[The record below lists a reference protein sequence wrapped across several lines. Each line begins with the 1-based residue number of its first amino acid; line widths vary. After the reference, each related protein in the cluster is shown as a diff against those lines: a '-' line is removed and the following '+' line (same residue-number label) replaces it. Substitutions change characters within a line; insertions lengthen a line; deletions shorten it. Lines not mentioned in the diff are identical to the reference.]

1 MSKEIEFIKNEND
14 LRVKFKNEIINP
26 TNNDYWILVENETVD
41 YDFKFPLIS
50 TLFGDYESTL
60 MFFRTFKIKHGLK
73 FKKCIFKKGVQLYF
87 EDTKARDIFFDNC
100 TFESNVNLRS
110 YENSVIFSKC
120 IFKNDFIARNSVL
133 KGKIRFWQCH
143 FEQEAN
149 FRNTKFEGLADF
161 WRSIFHKK
169 TIFYKTDFMDTVVFS
184 SSTFKENVLFTYAL
198 IDKLILLRGTKIEK
212 GFDISLAII
221 HGKLGLFEFN
231 LNNYVDAEFIVEE
244 DEYETAVSEN
254 AIIPIT
260 NKRETFRILKDNLES
275 QKNLSESLKYKAI
288 EKEVLRVELIHNGK
302 EIPFDTSIINLK
314 NITNNRLDR
323 INLWLNK
330 WSNDH
335 GDSYGRAIIFVFL
348 VGWFFFYLSL
358 LNTEKYYFTLNT
370 KLWNFGEG
378 FKIFIEFLNP
388 IHKLD
393 YIENT
398 KLSSA
403 WFFVFDF
410 LGKTF
415 VGYGIYQF
423 IQAFRKYK

>member
-1 MSKEIEFIKNEND
+1 MSTEIEIIKNEND
-14 LRVKFKNEIINP
+14 LRVNFKNETINLE
-26 TNNDYWILVENETVD
+26 NNDYWVLVENKTID

-50 TLFGDYESTL
+50 NLFGDYESTL
-60 MFFRTFKIKHGLK
+60 IFFINFNIKHGLK
-73 FKKCIFKKGVQLYF
+73 FKNCIFKKGIQLYHG
-87 EDTKARDIFFDNC
+87 ELKSRDIFFENC
-100 TFESNVNLRS
+100 TFESTVNLRS
-110 YENSVIFSKC
+110 SENSIIFSKC
-120 IFKNDFIARNSVL
+120 YFKNDFKARNSVI

-143 FEQEAN
+143 FEKEAN

-161 WRSIFHKK
+161 WSSTFYKK

-184 SSTFKENVLFTYAL
+184 SSIFKENVLFTYSL
-198 IDKLILLRGTKIEK
+198 IDKLILLRGAKIEK

-221 HGKLGLFEFN
+221 HGKLGLFEFD
-231 LNNYVDAEFIVEE
+231 LNNYIDAEFIIEE
-244 DEYETAVSEN
+244 NEYEKAVSEN

-275 QKNLSESLKYKAI
+275 QKNLSESLKYKSI
-288 EKEVLRVELIHNGK
+288 EKEVLRIELIQNGEK
-302 EIPFDTSIINLK
+302 IPLDTSIYNLK
-314 NITNNRLDR
+314 NKINNRLDR

-330 WSNDH
+330 WSND
-335 GDSYGRAIIFVFL
+335 YGNSFGRSILFVFI
-348 VGWFFFYLSL
+348 VGWIFFYLSIL
-358 LNTEKYYFTLNT
+358 TTEKYYFTLNT
-370 KLWNFGEG
+370 QLWDFGRG

-388 IHKLD
+388 LHKFD

-398 KLSSA
+398 ELSSA

-415 VGYGIYQF
+415 VSYGIYQF

>member
-1 MSKEIEFIKNEND
+1 MSEEIEIIENEND
-14 LRVKFKNEIINP
+14 LRVKFENEIINP
-26 TNNDYWILVENETVD
+26 VTNDYWILVKNKIID
-41 YDFKFPLIS
+41 YDFKFPLTS
-50 TLFGDYESTL
+50 SVFSDHESTQI
-60 MFFRTFKIKHGLK
+60 FYSSFNIKYGLK
-73 FKKCIFKKGVQLYF
+73 FKDCTFKKGVQLYH
-87 EDTKARDIFFDNC
+87 DTSKARDICFENC
-100 TFESNVNLRS
+100 IFENNVNLRS

-120 IFKNDFIARNSVL
+120 HFKNGFNARNSIV

-143 FEQEAN
+143 FEKEAD

-161 WRSIFHKK
+161 WRSIFYKK

-184 SSTFKENVLFTYAL
+184 SSVFKENVLFTYSL
-198 IDKLILLRGTKIEK
+198 INKLILLRGTKIEK

-231 LNNYVDAEFIVEE
+231 LNNYTDTEFITEE

-275 QKNLSESLKYKAI
+275 QKNLSESLKYKSI
-288 EKEVLRVELIHNGK
+288 EKEVLRIELIHNGGN
-302 EIPFDTSIINLK
+302 IPLDTTIKNLK
-314 NITNNRLDR
+314 SITNNRLDR

-335 GDSYGRAIIFVFL
+335 GDSYGRAIIFVFV
-348 VGWFFFYLSL
+348 VGWTFFYFSL
-358 LNTEKYYFTLNT
+358 LTTEKYYFTMNT
-370 KLWNFGEG
+370 NLWNFGEG

-388 IHKLD
+388 LHKFD
-393 YIENT
+393 YIEDT